1 MLTQFAVHRLEEN
14 LDQYDSWA
22 DRVEDVPLNF
32 MTFHGQQNIKSVLDT
47 MHHAV
52 YRYVI
57 SHDDIIGAFRKF
69 ATNSSCHVTLI
80 IHPRKEED
88 NRELDCIH
96 LWNSQGEKV
105 KGDKGEG
112 SENEETLG

>member
-1 MLTQFAVHRLEEN
+1 MLTQFAVHRLDEN

-22 DRVEDVPLNF
+22 DRVEDLPLYF
-32 MTFHGQQNIKSVLDT
+32 MTFHGQQNIKSALDT
-47 MHHAV
+47 MQHAV

-57 SHDDIIGAFRKF
+57 SHDGIIGAFGKF

-88 NRELDCIH
+88 NRELQTASIFGTAKVSGGLH
-96 LWNSQGEKV
+96 LIRN
-105 KGDKGEG
+105 
-112 SENEETLG
+112 